1 MKNSIIIRVV
11 ILGAFAIMGIIAIQ
25 VYLLKNTWDAA
36 EKEFNDNV
44 TIALMNV
51 AKEFEKLGSTLPAYD
66 LVKQVSSNYF
76 VVDINNVIDA
86 NNLEYFLR
94 REFERVRVHSDF
106 EYGIYNC
113 DTRKMAYGKYI
124 SYSESEKDDELLPK
138 EQLPVYDKF
147 LYYFGVRF
155 PNRTTQILSA
165 MRLSIVFSVI
175 LLFTILFFLYSMFI
189 ILRQKRLSEMQKD
202 FINNMTHEFKTPIST
217 IKVSSEVFLNAP
229 EIAKNKRLSQYAQ
242 IIRDQNDRLNT
253 QVEKVLQLARIEKNS
268 FSLQK
273 EELDLIELMRTI
285 GDSAKIQIE
294 KSGGSLEMNLPD
306 EPILIQADKLHLTN
320 ILHSLLDNAIKY
332 CKAVPVVKVTVNKLG
347 NNLLR
352 LKIQD
357 QGIGIEAQHL
367 RKIFEKFY
375 RVPTGNI
382 HNVKGF
388 GLGLFYVKNVC
399 RTHGWKINLHS
410 KPDAGTTVEVEIPI
424 KPSKQ
429 SK

>member
-11 ILGAFAIMGIIAIQ
+11 ILGAIAIMGIIAIQ

-36 EKEFNDNV
+36 EKEFNENV

-51 AKEFEKLGSTLPAYD
+51 AKEFEKLGGTLPAYD

-94 REFERVRVHSDF
+94 REFERVGIRSDF

-124 SYSESEKDDELLPK
+124 SYNESEKGEALHPK
-138 EQLPVYDKF
+138 DQLPVYDKF

-155 PNRTTQILSA
+155 PNRTTQVLSG

-217 IKVSSEVFLNAP
+217 IKVSSEVFMNAP
-229 EIAKNKRLSQYAQ
+229 EVAGNKRLSQYAQ
-242 IIRDQNDRLNT
+242 IIRDQNDRLNK
-253 QVEKVLQLARIEKNS
+253 QVEKVLQLAKIEKNS
-268 FSLQK
+268 FQLQLEK
-273 EELDLIELMRTI
+273 IDLGEVLRTI
-285 GDSAKIQIE
+285 LEGSSIQIE
-294 KSGGSLEMNLPD
+294 KNGGSLSSSIPRT
-306 EPILIQADKLHLTN
+306 PVCIQADRLHLTN
-320 ILHSLLDNAIKY
+320 ILHSLLDNAMKY
-332 CKAVPVVKVTVNKLG
+332 CKDSPQISVQLITEINKNAKLVIAD
-347 NNLLR
+347 
-352 LKIQD
+352 K
-357 QGIGIEAQHL
+357 GIGIEPQHMK
-367 RKIFEKFY
+367 KIFEKFY
-375 RVPTGNI
+375 RVPTGNV

-399 RTHGWKINLHS
+399 RAHGWKIYIDS
-410 KPDAGTTVEVEIPI
+410 EPGRGTTVEVQFPVVPEN
-424 KPSKQ
+424 Q
-429 SK
+429 

>member
-11 ILGAFAIMGIIAIQ
+11 FFGAFAIMGIIAIQ

-36 EKEFNDNV
+36 EKEFNENV

-51 AKEFEKLGSTLPAYD
+51 AKEFEKLGGTLPAYD

-94 REFERVRVHSDF
+94 REFERVGIRSDF

-124 SYSESEKDDELLPK
+124 SYNESEKGEALHPK

-155 PNRTTQILSA
+155 PNRTTQVLSA

-217 IKVSSEVFLNAP
+217 IKVSSEVFMNAP
-229 EIAKNKRLSQYAQ
+229 EVTANKRLKQYAQ
-242 IIRDQNDRLNT
+242 IIRDQNDRLNE
-253 QVEKVLQLARIEKNS
+253 QVEKVLQLARIEKNT
-268 FSLQK
+268 FSLQLEK
-273 EELDLIELMRTI
+273 LDMADVLRTVLE
-285 GDSAKIQIE
+285 GTRIQIE
-294 KSGGSLEMNLPD
+294 KSGGTLIAAVPD
-306 EPILIQADKLHLTN
+306 TKVCVQADRLHLTN
-320 ILHSLLDNAIKY
+320 ILHSLLDNAMKY
-332 CKAVPVVKVTVNKLG
+332 CKDSPKMKVTLKEEAGNKA
-347 NNLLR
+347 R
-352 LKIQD
+352 LVIED
-357 QGIGIEAQHL
+357 EGIGIEPQHL
-367 RKIFEKFY
+367 KKIFEKFY
-375 RVPTGNI
+375 RVPTGNV

-399 RTHGWKINLHS
+399 RSHGWKIHIDS
-410 KPDAGTTVEVEIPI
+410 EPGKGTTVEVLFPTLPEN
-424 KPSKQ
+424 SK
-429 SK
+429 

>member
-11 ILGAFAIMGIIAIQ
+11 FFGAFAIMGIIAIQ

-36 EKEFNDNV
+36 EKEFNENV

-51 AKEFEKLGSTLPAYD
+51 AKEFEKLGGTLPAYD

-94 REFERVRVHSDF
+94 REFERVGIRSDF

-124 SYSESEKDDELLPK
+124 SYNESEKGEALHPK

-155 PNRTTQILSA
+155 PNRTTQVLSA

-217 IKVSSEVFLNAP
+217 IKVSSEVFMNAP
-229 EIAKNKRLSQYAQ
+229 EVTANKRLKQYAQ
-242 IIRDQNDRLNT
+242 IIRDQNDRLNE
-253 QVEKVLQLARIEKNS
+253 QVEKVLQLARIEKNT
-268 FSLQK
+268 FSLQLEK
-273 EELDLIELMRTI
+273 LDMADVLRTVLE
-285 GDSAKIQIE
+285 GTRIQIE
-294 KSGGSLEMNLPD
+294 KSGGTLIAAIPD
-306 EPILIQADKLHLTN
+306 TKVCVKADRLHLTN
-320 ILHSLLDNAIKY
+320 ILHSLLDNAMKY
-332 CKAVPVVKVTVNKLG
+332 CKDSPKMKVTLKEEAGNKA
-347 NNLLR
+347 R
-352 LKIQD
+352 LIIED
-357 QGIGIEAQHL
+357 EGIGIEPQHL
-367 RKIFEKFY
+367 KKIFEKFY
-375 RVPTGNI
+375 RVPTGNV

-399 RTHGWKINLHS
+399 RSHGWKIHIDS
-410 KPDAGTTVEVEIPI
+410 EPGKGTTVEVLFPTLPEN
-424 KPSKQ
+424 SK
-429 SK
+429 